1 MSWQMY
7 RWVWL
12 VKWPLHIGAPP
23 AGALNRTRLYVP
35 ARALWGALT
44 AEIARRRSPNRF
56 PDYASIGRSI
66 QTNIRLSYL
75 FPSEPI
81 HGEWKAWLPRY
92 REGVGLVWEREGNH
106 QMLEDRPFRVSLL
119 TTRPGT
125 AVDPESE
132 TAAEGTLREFELI
145 SPYWRDEGL
154 VPRPVALVGY
164 IFCKDQG
171 LLFELKQIDVLWVGG
186 DTRYGLGKLKRVA
199 CQEDNRFFDEE
210 VDLHGNEPV
219 VKTRRVLAH
228 TDPGAGDAPLV
239 GAMECLAGWDMLT
252 GDQKIHGLMWAPGSV
267 SSVSDGRQ
275 DFVILE
281 EGQWRKR

>member
-1 MSWQMY
+1 M
-7 RWVWL
+7 
-12 VKWPLHIGAPP
+12 
-23 AGALNRTRLYVP
+23 
-35 ARALWGALT
+35 
-44 AEIARRRSPNRF
+44 
-56 PDYASIGRSI
+56 
-66 QTNIRLSYL
+66 
-75 FPSEPI
+75 
-81 HGEWKAWLPRY
+81 
-92 REGVGLVWEREGNH
+92 
-106 QMLEDRPFRVSLL
+106 
-119 TTRPGT
+119 
-125 AVDPESE
+125 
-132 TAAEGTLREFELI
+132 
-145 SPYWRDEGL
+145 